1 MSQETIRILSLDGG
15 GLRGVFSA
23 AVIKHMEETTG
34 RPAGELFDA
43 IIGTSTGSVLASML
57 ATGKPASDLM
67 TLYKEVGF
75 QDLQHPTPEKRTD
88 AFVST
93 MKKHLGESR
102 TFGDIK
108 GIRVCIPFRDTRN
121 GEVSFASNFRDDRA
135 SWTDLPLWQAVRRS
149 TALPPLFTP
158 VDDRYLDG
166 GYSAFANPSYE
177 ALRTAREQGW
187 LKPGKPDAL
196 QIHSVGTTHHAPIA
210 GQLGLA
216 GGMGKYLQNRNNSFE
231 PSELLQMFVN
241 DAMIQDVGFL
251 QHQLLKAAQDRGEL
265 VYRRYNLKLEPSKL
279 GSYEEKLKDAGIP
292 VDTES
297 LIETYRIMGRETSME
312 RLATIGDIVAKKQ
325 FDKSEFPTADAD
337 PDLGGY

>member
-1 MSQETIRILSLDGG
+1 MSQKTVRILSCDGG

-23 AVIKHMEETTG
+23 AVIKHMEEATG
-34 RPAGELFDA
+34 RPAGKLFDA

-57 ATGKPASDLM
+57 AIRKPASDLM
-67 TLYKEVGF
+67 KLYQEVGF
-75 QDLQHPTPEKRTD
+75 KDLQHPTPEQRTD
-88 AFVST
+88 AFVNT
-93 MKKHLGESR
+93 MKKHLGEST

-108 GIRVCIPFRDTRN
+108 DIKVCIPFRDTRS
-121 GEVSFASNFRDDRA
+121 GEVSFASNFRSDRA
-135 SWTDLPLWQAVRRS
+135 NWTDLPLWQAVRRS

-177 ALRTAREQGW
+177 ALRSAAELGW

-210 GQLGLA
+210 GKLGLA
-216 GGMGKYLQNRNNSFE
+216 GGIDKYLKNPRNALT
-231 PSELLQMFVN
+231 PAELLQLFVN

-265 VYRRYNLKLEPSKL
+265 VYRRYNLKLEPSRL
-279 GSYEEKLKDAGIP
+279 GSYEQKLQAAGIP

-297 LIETYRIMGRETSME
+297 LIKTYRIMDGATSMQY
-312 RLATIGDIVAKKQ
+312 LATIGDIVAKEQ
-325 FDKSEFPTADAD
+325 FDVSQFPPEDAY
-337 PDLGGY
+337 PGQGGY